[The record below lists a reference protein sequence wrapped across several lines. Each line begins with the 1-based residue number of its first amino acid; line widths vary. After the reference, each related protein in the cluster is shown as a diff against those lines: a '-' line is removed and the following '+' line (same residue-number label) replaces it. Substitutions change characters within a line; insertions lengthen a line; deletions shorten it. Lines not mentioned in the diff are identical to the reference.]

1 MIPRPH
7 GVGRC
12 STEDLYLQV
21 SRWWEFCCRQRRGPG
36 SVWWHLVH
44 HIMPQ
49 SLTSVSAYRNQNVIH
64 ALRAQLNLWVH
75 FESEGGK
82 KKRKKKKKK
91 KDLDGLN
98 LSSFITA
105 SHINGMRFACFT
117 SAHSL
122 LTPPRECME
131 CDWLSVEPGAC
142 STLINTG
149 VADVLCG
156 NTVTNQQN

>member
-91 KDLDGLN
+91 RLGWPQLELVHN
-98 LSSFITA
+98 SQ
-105 SHINGMRFACFT
+105 SHKWYEVCMLYFSTF
-117 SAHSL
+117 
-122 LTPPRECME
+122 PPDPAPR
-131 CDWLSVEPGAC
+131 VH
-142 STLINTG
+142 G
-149 VADVLCG
+149 VRLAQCRTWSMQYFNKYRRGWCAVR
-156 NTVTNQQN
+156 